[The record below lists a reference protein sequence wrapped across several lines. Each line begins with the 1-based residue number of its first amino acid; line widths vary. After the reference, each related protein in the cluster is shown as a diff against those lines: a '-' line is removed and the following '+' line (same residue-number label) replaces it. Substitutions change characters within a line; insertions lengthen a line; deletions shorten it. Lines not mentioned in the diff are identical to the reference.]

1 MYLLSF
7 IYHNAFNILID
18 TVYLEENFNRID
30 NNIRSSF
37 FQFLNSK
44 KSGFEHSVTF
54 IFSRALCWRWNQQT
68 SSLSKTVAHYIILFN
83 TE

>member
-7 IYHNAFNILID
+7 IYHNAFNILNE
-18 TVYLEENFNRID
+18 TVYLEEKFYRID

-44 KSGFEHSVTF
+44 KSGFELSVTF
-54 IFSRALCWRWNQQT
+54 IFSRVLCWRWN
-68 SSLSKTVAHYIILFN
+68 
-83 TE
+83 